1 MEFLSFFEQSGLAIW
16 LRESTS
22 VLAYPTLLA
31 FHTFGMAFL
40 VGTSSAIALRLLGI
54 ASDIP
59 LVPLMKFF
67 PVIWIATGI
76 SFVSGAMLILL
87 DSEHFLTMPAF
98 YLKLLAIVSALT
110 FIRVIRA
117 RVLNDQAGPKQPK
130 VLAYGVLISW
140 IIAITAGRVTAYA
153 PDVGWKTAGAVFIV
167 ACVLLAG
174 RYVTLRYLAAKTS
187 AQ

>member
-16 LRESTS
+16 LRESTT
-22 VLAYPTLLA
+22 VLAYPTVLA

-59 LVPLMKFF
+59 LAPLMKFF
-67 PVIWIATGI
+67 PVIWIAAGI
-76 SFVSGAMLILL
+76 SFVSGAMLIML
-87 DSEHFLTMPAF
+87 DSERFLTMPTF
-98 YLKLLAIVSALT
+98 YFKLLAILAAL
-110 FIRVIRA
+110 IIVRVIRV
-117 RVLNDQAGPKQPK
+117 RVLSDQLNPIQAK
-130 VLAYGVLISW
+130 VLACGVLISW
-140 IIAITAGRVTAYA
+140 MLAITAGRVTAYA
-153 PDVGWKTAGAVFIV
+153 PDVGWKTAGAVLIV

-174 RYVTLRYLAAKTS
+174 RYITLRYLATKTS